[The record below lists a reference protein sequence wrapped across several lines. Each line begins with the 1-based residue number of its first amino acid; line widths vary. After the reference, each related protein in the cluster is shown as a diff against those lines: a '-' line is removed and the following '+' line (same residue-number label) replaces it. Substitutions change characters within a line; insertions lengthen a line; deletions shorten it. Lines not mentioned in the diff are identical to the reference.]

1 MNFDNVSS
9 KKIVIEPGLDFSHFY
24 LQIMLSERPEYNNK
38 VKAGFLLAPVAF
50 MTHSTSSVFLI
61 AEWGEGRN
69 VFRTL
74 VEYWCI

>member
-1 MNFDNVSS
+1 MNFEQAFLLSLNQDL
-9 KKIVIEPGLDFSHFY
+9 IFSNFY

-50 MTHSTSSVFLI
+50 MTHSTNSVFLI

-74 VEYWCI
+74 VAYWHIG

>member
-1 MNFDNVSS
+1 MSLNQT
-9 KKIVIEPGLDFSHFY
+9 LTFSNFY

-50 MTHSTSSVFLI
+50 MTHSTNSVFLI